1 MRELVDFDLKHYLSF
16 IVGFLLGGSQEGVS
30 EDNKAYIFHAA
41 DSEFGHKHSIILFE
55 WEWAREEFFKE
66 KDRILNQFEFG
77 IRICIFGLR
86 LSAHDLHRYLKSRG
100 VREFLI
106 WSNCKRVN
114 VGTDG
119 RALFENEQVAIFG
132 NREKV
137 NLI

>member
-1 MRELVDFDLKHYLSF
+1 MRELVYFDLKHCLSF
-16 IVGFLLGGSQEGVS
+16 IVRFFFRGSQEGVS
-30 EDNKAYIFHAA
+30 EDNKAYIVHAA
-41 DSEFGHKHSIILFE
+41 DSEFGHKYSIILFK

-86 LSAHDLHRYLKSRG
+86 LSAHDLHRYLKSRS
-100 VREFLI
+100 VSEFLI
-106 WSNCKRVN
+106 WANCKRVN